1 LFFIQLYLTYQAD
14 KSRTSV
20 DRQRFNV
27 SNVFVM
33 RIQTL
38 ENIPVESL
46 LDVFNLS
53 FSDYLVPFRLTQEQ
67 LEDKIKSDSIQL
79 EFSVGAFENNE
90 LVAFI
95 LHGYDIIDNRKIVY
109 NAGTGVIPTKRGNKL
124 TKRLYE
130 YALPILHENEIDK
143 VVLEVITINE
153 PAIKT
158 YRSIGFKITR
168 ELDCFKGSINI
179 INTNSDFQIREMK
192 EYDWQTLR
200 SFWDFQPSWQNNST
214 AVENLQQSNLSIGV
228 YDNEKLLGYVIFNPR
243 LKRLHQLAVDKSYR
257 KRGIGGQLLKQISAL
272 YGNDIS
278 IINIDS
284 SSKET
289 LQFLTGIGM
298 NMYVKQYEME
308 LTLK

>member
-1 LFFIQLYLTYQAD
+1 
-14 KSRTSV
+14 
-20 DRQRFNV
+20 
-27 SNVFVM
+27 M

-38 ENIPVESL
+38 KNIAVEKIV
-46 LDVFNLS
+46 DVFNLS
-53 FSDYLVPFRLTQEQ
+53 FSDYLVSLRLTQEQ
-67 LEDKIKSDSIQL
+67 LEDKIKSDSIRL

-95 LHGYDIIDNRKIVY
+95 LHGYDIIDNHKIVY
-109 NAGTGVIPTKRGNKL
+109 NAGTGVIPNKRGNKL
-124 TKRLYE
+124 TQRLYE

-143 VVLEVITINE
+143 IVLEVITINE

-158 YRSIGFKITR
+158 YKNIGFKITR
-168 ELDCFKGSINI
+168 ELECFKGSINI
-179 INTNSDFQIREMK
+179 TSTNSDFQIRAMEQ
-192 EYDWQTLR
+192 YDWQTLR

-214 AVENLQQSNLSIGV
+214 AVENLKQSNLSIGI
-228 YDNEKLLGYVIFNPR
+228 YDNEKLLGYIIFNPR
-243 LKRLHQLAVDKSYR
+243 LKRLHQLAVDKNYR
-257 KRGIGGQLLKQISAL
+257 KRGIGRQLLKHISAH
-272 YGNDIS
+272 YGSEFS